1 MEANRPWERDG
12 GSGVCLLGGTV
23 LYDEEDRL
31 FKMWYRAE
39 ILERRQPAEYRYLSC
54 YATSRDG
61 LKWEKPDL
69 GLADFRGSTRNNIL
83 PPGERGSGYGRRPNL
98 IKDYEEPDPAKRYKM
113 VYMDLI
119 EGKWRL
125 AKAYSADGIHW
136 RMNVGEPAY
145 FAPPV
150 WPNGEVFG
158 WDPEMVGRQVG
169 SALRAHIA

>member
-1 MEANRPWERDG
+1 
-12 GSGVCLLGGTV
+12 
-23 LYDEEDRL
+23 
-31 FKMWYRAE
+31 
-39 ILERRQPAEYRYLSC
+39 
-54 YATSRDG
+54 
-61 LKWEKPDL
+61 
-69 GLADFRGSTRNNIL
+69 
-83 PPGERGSGYGRRPNL
+83 
-98 IKDYEEPDPAKRYKM
+98 M

-158 WDPEMVGRQVG
+158 WDPEMVGRRVG
-169 SALRAHIA
+169 SALRAHIASECASGCQVCALRRGDAA